1 MHSLSAVDCSLIS
14 GLRMF
19 EAGGYAHGIALIA
32 SVALIFGM
40 VDLPF
45 ALYRTFVIK
54 HVSVSIAR
62 V

>member
-1 MHSLSAVDCSLIS
+1 
-14 GLRMF
+14 MF